1 MSKYTNSKLFIG
13 YKKKISYSYF
23 SGTIRENILFGL
35 EYDAVKYEKVIAD
48 CALEDDFLEIN
59 GGDSVH
65 IGGAGGNLSGGQ
77 MQRLNL
83 GKTKYTIPN
92 DP

>member
-1 MSKYTNSKLFIG
+1 M
-13 YKKKISYSYF
+13 
-23 SGTIRENILFGL
+23 
-35 EYDAVKYEKVIAD
+35 EYDADKYEKVIAD

-83 GKTKYTIPN
+83 GI
-92 DP
+92 